1 MCFTSDIIIK
11 KSIKWISASP
21 TIKTVGV
28 FTEYLSIVIKQGTL
42 TEGENTVQLTSSLRE
57 LVL

>member
-1 MCFTSDIIIK
+1 M
-11 KSIKWISASP
+11 KWISSSP

-28 FTEYLSIVIKQGTL
+28 FTDYLTIVIKQGTL